1 MKQITTLFFVLI
13 MMLGSFSCNAQ
24 TSKQADVKK
33 TASAKVEVYYF
44 HFTQRCAT
52 CHAVE
57 DNAKRAV
64 EALYPVQ
71 VKKGE
76 YTFNGLNLDDA
87 GTKVIAE
94 KLGVGGQTL
103 MVVCGEKKIDLTSQG
118 FMYAHDPDKIKEE
131 IKKAV
136 EKVLKG

>member
-1 MKQITTLFFVLI
+1 MKHIVMLSFALI
-13 MMLGSFSCNAQ
+13 IMLGNFSCNAQ
-24 TSKQADVKK
+24 TTKKPDVNSSSS
-33 TASAKVEVYYF
+33 TKVEVYYF

-57 DNAKRAV
+57 DNARSAV
-64 EALYPVQ
+64 ETLYPEK
-71 VKKGE
+71 VKNGE
-76 YTFNGLNLDDA
+76 YAFKGLNLDDA
-87 GTKVIAE
+87 SSKAIAE

-103 MVVCGEKKIDLTSQG
+103 LVVCGNTKIDLTSQG

-136 EKVLKG
+136 EKALKG

>member
-1 MKQITTLFFVLI
+1 MKNVIMLSFALI
-13 MMLGSFSCNAQ
+13 IILGSFSCNAQ
-24 TSKQADVKK
+24 TNKKADTKSS
-33 TASAKVEVYYF
+33 ASTNVEVYYF

-57 DNAKRAV
+57 DNAKLAV
-64 EALYPVQ
+64 ETLYPEK
-71 VKKGE
+71 VKNGE
-76 YTFNGLNLDDA
+76 YAFKGLNLDDA
-87 GTKVIAE
+87 SSKAIAE

-103 MVVCGEKKIDLTSQG
+103 LVVCGDKKIDLTSQG
-118 FMYAHDPDKIKEE
+118 FMYAHDLNKIKEE

>member
-1 MKQITTLFFVLI
+1 MKNIVMFSFALV

-24 TSKQADVKK
+24 TSKKADANT
-33 TASAKVEVYYF
+33 TASTKVEVYYF
-44 HFTQRCAT
+44 HFTARCAT

-57 DNAKRAV
+57 DNSKAAF
-64 EALYPVQ
+64 ESLYSDK

-76 YTFNGLNLDDA
+76 YAFKGLNLDDA
-87 GTKVIAE
+87 TSKTIAE

-103 MVVCGEKKIDLTSQG
+103 LVVCGDKKVDLTSQG
-118 FMYAHDPDKIKEE
+118 FMYAHDLNKIKEE

-136 EKVLKG
+136 DKVSKG

>member
-1 MKQITTLFFVLI
+1 MKNLTVFSFALAMI
-13 MMLGSFSCNAQ
+13 LGSLLCHAQ
-24 TSKQADVKK
+24 TNKKEDVKS

-57 DNAKRAV
+57 DNAKKAV
-64 EALYPVQ
+64 EALYPEK

-76 YTFNGLNLDDA
+76 YTFKALNLDENSNKA
-87 GTKVIAE
+87 IAE
-94 KLGVGGQTL
+94 KLGIGGQTL
-103 MVVCGEKKIDLTSQG
+103 LIVCGNKKVDLTSQG
-118 FMYAHDPDKIKEE
+118 FMYAHDPDRIKEE
-131 IKKAV
+131 IKKAI

>member
-1 MKQITTLFFVLI
+1 MKHIVMLSLALV

-24 TSKQADVKK
+24 TNKNSDAKSTVS
-33 TASAKVEVYYF
+33 TKVEVYYF
-44 HFTQRCAT
+44 HFTARCST

-57 DNAKRAV
+57 DNAKSAV
-64 EALYPVQ
+64 ESLYPEQ
-71 VKKGE
+71 IKKGE
-76 YTFNGLNLDDA
+76 YVFKGLNLDDA
-87 GTKVIAE
+87 SSKAIAE

-103 MVVCGEKKIDLTSQG
+103 LVVCGDKKIDLTSQG

-136 EKVLKG
+136 EKVIKG

>member
-1 MKQITTLFFVLI
+1 MKRIVMLTFALI

-24 TSKQADVKK
+24 TNKKTNVKN

-57 DNAKRAV
+57 DNAKNAV
-64 EALYPVQ
+64 ETLFPDK

-76 YTFNGLNLDDA
+76 YAFKGLNLDDA
-87 GTKVIAE
+87 SNKAIAE

-103 MVVCGEKKIDLTSQG
+103 LVVCGNKKIDLTSQG